1 MVSHIYRRFIS
12 AGFIIKNPI
21 IQNLNVENPTIF
33 NDALYKDKI
42 RAEIALNS
50 ISDAVICTDIRGN
63 IDYLNIAAE
72 KITGWSREEAAGHP
86 FSHVFQIIDGATRQP
101 IINPVDLVLQSNKAM
116 GLAEDTVLVRRDGSE
131 IEIADSASP
140 IHDWDSKLTGVVV
153 VFHDVSVAKAMSMKM
168 THLAQH
174 DFLTNLPNRVLL
186 NDRIAQ
192 AIASANRYGT
202 QVALLFLDLDNFK
215 HINDSLGHATGDK
228 LLQSV
233 TKRLSSS
240 VRNTDTVSRQGGD
253 EFIILLED
261 SKTGKTAAL
270 TAEKILEELTLPHI
284 IGKCQLH
291 ITTSIGISVYPQ
303 NGSDAEELLK
313 NADTAM
319 YHAKEN
325 GRNNYQFFENEM
337 NTRAVQ
343 RLQIEA
349 DLRVALE
356 KKQFVLHYQPKINL
370 DNNQIT
376 GVECLLRWQ
385 HDERGEM
392 LPEQFVAIAEE
403 SGLIVPIGR
412 WVLRE
417 ACKQAK
423 KWLDES
429 KPIIIIAVNISAKE
443 FLHKDFVEN
452 VRAILIESQLPSSH
466 LELEITESVLMRDAQ
481 SSTAILHQLKQ
492 IGIQLTVDDFGTGYS
507 SLSYLQQFPIDVL
520 KIDQSFVHQ
529 VASASDEGVIVSA
542 IISMGNSLKLR
553 VIAEGIENKM
563 QLDFLKS
570 RHCTEGQGYFF
581 SPALIATAF
590 AATYLKTNIS

>member
-1 MVSHIYRRFIS
+1 MS
-12 AGFIIKNPI
+12 AGLIIKNPI
-21 IQNLNVENPTIF
+21 VQNLNVENPTIF

-101 IINPVDLVLQSNKAM
+101 ITNPVDLVLQSNKAM

-370 DNNQIT
+370 NTNQIT

-385 HDERGEM
+385 HDEWGEM

-529 VASASDEGVIVSA
+529 IASASDEGVIVSA

-570 RHCTEGQGYFF
+570 RHCIEGQGYFF

-590 AATYLKTNIS
+590 AATYLKTNVS